1 MYQNNNF
8 NYDRDLQRNAEHY
21 PDPTAYRAIK
31 NADRRFDPDSER
43 HYKLIGA
50 ILRICELAGFTV
62 VERVVLQDNRTGRI
76 WR

>member
-31 NADRRFDPDSER
+31 NVDRRFDPDAER